1 MARMKLKL
9 QLVRD
14 GEVLFEM
21 PLCPTDWPRQQLAD
35 ELEAFEE
42 DFQRFSKIFTALSHE
57 TRFGMMRRLI
67 EEENRTM
74 NFTDFMRD
82 LELNPK
88 IVWESAKKLR
98 EGGFVEKIERGKYR
112 CSEVGQRRFIL
123 LSLAMRRLIQTL
135 KEMENL

>member
-1 MARMKLKL
+1 MGRMKLKL

-14 GEVLFEM
+14 RQVLFEI
-21 PLCPTDWPRQQLAD
+21 PLSPTDWPRQQLAD

-42 DFQRFSKIFTALSHE
+42 DFQRFSKISTALSHE

-67 EEENRTM
+67 AEEDRTM

-88 IVWESAKKLR
+88 TVWESAKKLR

>member
-1 MARMKLKL
+1 MKLKL
-9 QLVRD
+9 QLVQD
-14 GEVLFEM
+14 GEVLFEI
-21 PLCPTDWPRQQLAD
+21 PLSPTDWPRQQLAD

-42 DFQRFSKIFTALSHE
+42 DFQRFSKIFSALTHE

-67 EEENRTM
+67 EEEDRTM

>member
-1 MARMKLKL
+1 
-9 QLVRD
+9 
-14 GEVLFEM
+14 M
-21 PLCPTDWPRQQLAD
+21 PQSCPPRGHQDRLLPKGNPFILPVSNYRRVITD

-42 DFQRFSKIFTALSHE
+42 DFQRFAKIFVALSHE

-67 EEENRTM
+67 EEEDRTM

-98 EGGFVEKIERGKYR
+98 EGGFVEKVERGKYR

-123 LSLAMRRLIQTL
+123 MSLAMRRLIQML
-135 KEMENL
+135 KEMETL

>member
-14 GEVLFEM
+14 GEVLFEI
-21 PLCPTDWPRQQLAD
+21 PLSPTDWPRQQLAD

-42 DFQRFSKIFTALSHE
+42 DFQRFSKIFAALTHE

-67 EEENRTM
+67 EEEDRTM

>member
-21 PLCPTDWPRQQLAD
+21 PLSPTDWPRQQLAD

-42 DFQRFSKIFTALSHE
+42 DFQRFTKIFAALSHE

-67 EEENRTM
+67 EEEDRTM

-88 IVWESAKKLR
+88 TVWESAKKLR

-123 LSLAMRRLIQTL
+123 MSLAMRRLIQML
-135 KEMENL
+135 KEMETL

>member
-35 ELEAFEE
+35 ELEAFQE
-42 DFQRFSKIFTALSHE
+42 DFQRFSKIFVALSHE
-57 TRFGMMRRLI
+57 TRFGMMRHLI
-67 EEENRTM
+67 EEEDRTM

-88 IVWESAKKLR
+88 TVWESAKKLR

-123 LSLAMRRLIQTL
+123 MSLAMRRLIQTL
-135 KEMENL
+135 KEIENL

>member
-14 GEVLFEM
+14 GQVLFEM
-21 PLCPTDWPRQQLAD
+21 PLSPTDWPRQQLAD

-42 DFQRFSKIFTALSHE
+42 DFQRFAKIFVALSHE

-67 EEENRTM
+67 EEEDRTM

-98 EGGFVEKIERGKYR
+98 EGGFVEKVERGKYR

-123 LSLAMRRLIQTL
+123 MSLAMRRLIQML
-135 KEMENL
+135 KEMETL

>member
-14 GEVLFEM
+14 GEILFEM
-21 PLCPTDWPRQQLAD
+21 PLSPTDWPQQQLAD
-35 ELEAFEE
+35 ELAAFED
-42 DFQRFSKIFTALSHE
+42 DFQRFSKIFTALAHE

-67 EEENRTM
+67 EEDDCTM

-98 EGGFVEKIERGKYR
+98 ESGLVEKIDRGKYH
-112 CSEVGQRRFIL
+112 CSEAGQRGFIL
-123 LSLAMRRLIQTL
+123 MSLAMRRLIQTL
-135 KEMENL
+135 KEMESR

>member
-1 MARMKLKL
+1 LKYRFRQRTGL
-9 QLVRD
+9 DSSWQTNWKPSKRTSR
-14 GEVLFEM
+14 GF
-21 PLCPTDWPRQQLAD
+21 PR
-35 ELEAFEE
+35 
-42 DFQRFSKIFTALSHE
+42 SSHALTHE

-67 EEENRTM
+67 EEEDRTM

-88 IVWESAKKLR
+88 TVWESAKKLR

>member
-1 MARMKLKL
+1 MKLKL

-21 PLCPTDWPRQQLAD
+21 PLSPTDWPRQQLTD

-42 DFQRFSKIFTALSHE
+42 DFQRFAKIFTALSHE

-67 EEENRTM
+67 EEEDRTM

-112 CSEVGQRRFIL
+112 CSEAGQREFIL
-123 LSLAMRRLIQTL
+123 MSLAMRRLIQTL
-135 KEMENL
+135 KEMEKL